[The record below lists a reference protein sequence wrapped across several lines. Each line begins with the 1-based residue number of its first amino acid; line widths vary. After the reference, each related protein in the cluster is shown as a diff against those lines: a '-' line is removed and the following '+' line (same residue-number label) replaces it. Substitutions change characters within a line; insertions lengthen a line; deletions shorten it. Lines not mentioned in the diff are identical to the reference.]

1 MGPCVAAL
9 VDRTLVAAPPLIAAR
24 RFRRRTV
31 VGEKQDQGVLIDAVL
46 FECLAN
52 HADAFIH
59 GQQHAAK
66 FFDALLIVGRH
77 PAFLL
82 LFRPLHWVAPH
93 LHRIMNREMR
103 HIEAERMVVM
113 PIDEL
118 HRITVD
124 QVGGVAFLRCVDAT
138 VPPIVCPVVADM
150 ADEIDVAAVIA
161 DELVEAVVL
170 RMIVRRVLRI
180 ACAPRP

>member
-1 MGPCVAAL
+1 
-9 VDRTLVAAPPLIAAR
+9 
-24 RFRRRTV
+24 
-31 VGEKQDQGVLIDAVL
+31 
-46 FECLAN
+46 
-52 HADAFIH
+52 
-59 GQQHAAK
+59 
-66 FFDALLIVGRH
+66 
-77 PAFLL
+77 
-82 LFRPLHWVAPH
+82 
-93 LHRIMNREMR
+93 
-103 HIEAERMVVM
+103 MVVM

-138 VPPIVCPVVADM
+138 VPPIVFHVVADM

>member
-66 FFDALLIVGRH
+66 FFDT
-77 PAFLL
+77 
-82 LFRPLHWVAPH
+82 LHRVAPH

-118 HRITVD
+118 HRISVD

-138 VPPIVCPVVADM
+138 VPPIVFHVVADM